1 MQRRIVLP
9 PDLSGSAL
17 NQFKQWLGVS
27 TSDEDDLLLG
37 LLHASAEL
45 CESFTGRFP
54 IETSVEERIPPEI
67 GQYSLSARPV
77 RTLTKFAVLE
87 NDGSEAV
94 FAPDAY
100 RAEINADGIAT
111 ITIKEALDAQAIV
124 IHMLAGLA
132 PSWDEAPRGLRQGM
146 IRLAAFHYQNRDA
159 EGPPPASVAALW
171 RPWKIWA
178 LA

>member
-1 MQRRIVLP
+1 MQRRIVHP

-17 NQFKQWLGVS
+17 IQFKQWLGVS

-37 LLHASAEL
+37 LLQASAEL

-54 IETSVEERIPPEI
+54 IETSIEEQVSPRI
-67 GQYSLSARPV
+67 GLHRLSARPV
-77 RTLTKFAVLE
+77 RALTKFAVHE
-87 NDGSEAV
+87 NDGTESV
-94 FAPDAY
+94 LAPDAY

-111 ITIKEALDAQAIV
+111 ITVEEALDGRAIV
-124 IHMLAGLA
+124 IQMLAGLA